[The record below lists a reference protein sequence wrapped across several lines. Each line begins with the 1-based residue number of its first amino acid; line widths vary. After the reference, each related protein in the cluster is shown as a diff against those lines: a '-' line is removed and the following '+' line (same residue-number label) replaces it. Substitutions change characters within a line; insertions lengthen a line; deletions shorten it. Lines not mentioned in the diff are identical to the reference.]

1 MLSRLLGVPMQA
13 PTMNRPG
20 LLPEARGSA
29 IWDVGATG
37 LGFTV
42 NPKKLEHGFRRIGAR
57 IPYALP

>member
-1 MLSRLLGVPMQA
+1 MQA